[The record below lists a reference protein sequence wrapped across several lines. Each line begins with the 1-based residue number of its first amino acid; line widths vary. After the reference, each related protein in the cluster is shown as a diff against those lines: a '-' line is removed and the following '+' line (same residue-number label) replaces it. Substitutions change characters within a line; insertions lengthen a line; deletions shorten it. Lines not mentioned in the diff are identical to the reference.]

1 MVSLLRLVLLVDH
14 VELQATGPVVFH
26 GMVCT
31 SAART
36 GRRCSRCGATQRR
49 RRVSLLKLA

>member
-14 VELQATGPVVFH
+14 IELQATGPVVFH